1 MTKQEQA
8 DKLFGKNEV
17 VKRIWINLPYET
29 LKEASVLLDDK
40 KGFDNY
46 MNKFKRAENNKKAS
60 WLVEHQ
66 IQKYH
71 YWLIKKF
78 KV

>member
-29 LKEASVLLDDK
+29 LEEASVLLDDK
-40 KGFDNY
+40 KGFENY
-46 MNKFKRAENNKKAS
+46 INRYKRAENINKAA
-60 WLVEHQ
+60 WLLEHQ

-78 KV
+78 KI